1 MPKVVLVGRAG
12 ERACV
17 IFVETTLGPPPSAF
31 SDMGNKKAARQRPP
45 APPKKSWNKCYFF
58 ISATL
63 LAFGAYIVR
72 QIWLASLFVP
82 PYVPVDIPANFYD
95 GERPTTVP
103 FQLPPARKIPTHPIQ
118 EQDKEKLHA
127 IRVAFQSSWGAYKR
141 NAWGMDEYHPLSK
154 SGTNL
159 LLKDESPVGFT
170 IVDALDTLIILG
182 MEEDYMDARNWIRD
196 ELSWDVDGRLNVFET
211 TIRILGGLL
220 SASALMLD
228 PPAGTLRASHE
239 DSIFF
244 LTRAQ
249 ELAARLL
256 PAFDT
261 PSGIPKREINL
272 HTGESFYDEDN
283 HGSSSL
289 AEVTTIQLEFKYLAE
304 RTGDQKYW
312 RIAERP
318 MQAALKTVKEANFG
332 ILPIFLSPHDGEFYL
347 SEIRL
352 GSRGDS
358 YYEYLVKQFIQT
370 NRTEQVY
377 RNMYEYAFDDIKAKL
392 LKHTPWLSPPLVHTL
407 EIYPRNRGKEWRAI
421 TKQDHL
427 VCFLGGTMMLGA
439 SVMVNGT
446 LLPPMQ
452 KYGGTR
458 AMREDWRVGH
468 ELIRTCVDTY
478 TNSATGLGAE
488 IVFFRSTEN
497 ATDRRAWVVKQANRQ
512 TNPDA
517 GPPIDARNIL
527 RPETIE
533 SLYIAFQLTGDPIY
547 REWGWQIF
555 ESFQH
560 WCQVDGG
567 VGGYAGIDNV
577 DDVNHNQI
585 DRMETFWLSETLKYF
600 YLLFSERNILPFHT
614 WVFNT
619 EAHPLP
625 IFTPSFLTKID

>member
-1 MPKVVLVGRAG
+1 MVLVGPTG
-12 ERACV
+12 ERACF
-17 IFVETTLGPPPSAF
+17 ISVEITLELSSPALITV
-31 SDMGNKKAARQRPP
+31 MGNKKKTVRQPP
-45 APPKKSWNKCYFF
+45 QIPIKKSRNKCFIF
-58 ISATL
+58 ISAIIL
-63 LAFGAYIVR
+63 GIVAIVLY
-72 QIWLASLFVP
+72 QLWLASLVVP
-82 PYVPVDIPANFYD
+82 PYVPVDIPDIFYD

-103 FQLPPARKIPTHPIQ
+103 FQLPPTRKIPSHPIQ
-118 EQDKEKLHA
+118 GPDNEKLYA
-127 IRVAFQSSWGAYKR
+127 VREAFQSSWAAYKR

-159 LLKDESPVGFT
+159 LLNKESPVGFT

-182 MEEDYMDARNWIRD
+182 MEEDYLDARNWIRD
-196 ELSWDVDGRLNVFET
+196 ELSWDVNGRLNVFET
-211 TIRILGGLL
+211 TIRVLGGLL

-228 PPAGTLRASHE
+228 PPAGTLRASYE
-239 DSIFF
+239 DSTFF

-261 PSGIPKREINL
+261 PSGIPRRDINL
-272 HTGESFYDEDN
+272 LTGESFYDEDN
-283 HGSSSL
+283 HDSSSL

-304 RTGDQKYW
+304 RTGDQKFW

-318 MQAALKTVKEANFG
+318 MKTALKTIKEANFG

-358 YYEYLVKQFIQT
+358 YYEYLVKQYIQT
-370 NRTEQVY
+370 NRSEQVY
-377 RNMYEYAFDDIKAKL
+377 QKMYEYAFDDIKAKL

-407 EIYPRNRGKEWRAI
+407 EIYPRKGGKEWRAI

-439 SVMVNGT
+439 SVMLNGT
-446 LLPPMQ
+446 LQPPKQ
-452 KYGGTR
+452 EYGGTR

-478 TNSATGLGAE
+478 ANSATGLGAE
-488 IVFFRSTEN
+488 IVFFRSMKN
-497 ATDRRAWVVKQANRQ
+497 ATDNRAWVVKQANRQ

-517 GPPIDARNIL
+517 TPPIDARNIL
-527 RPETIE
+527 RPETVE

-547 REWGWQIF
+547 REWGWHIF
-555 ESFQH
+555 ESFRR

-600 YLLFSERNILPFHT
+600 YLLFSERNILPFHA

-625 IFTPSFLTKID
+625 IFTPSFVTKIA